1 VQNYQFGDIS
11 RGVLNLFQKA
21 GETVADGVKS
31 AEFGMESVAAARLE
45 LLEQEKIMIT
55 KVAYGGCMYTGRWV
69 EGCGLGVWV
78 CFGVWECV

>member
-55 KVAYGGCMYTGRWV
+55 KVA
-69 EGCGLGVWV
+69 
-78 CFGVWECV
+78 